1 MKEVIVRLGNG
12 LGNQLFTYAAAYSF
26 AKKNNAKLYVDNES
40 GFYKMYKYELHN
52 LNISAPIVEKKYKFL
67 GISGRIKRKILLKLN
82 NFSQNKTFLI
92 EERDNNKLT
101 YFNPN
106 QLDINFTHRLYF
118 EGYFQSEKY
127 FQSERYNLMKEFS
140 PKNEVIN
147 QASSFIDRIKNNNS
161 VSIHFRQNKFLPSEG
176 HVNLSELNSEYLN
189 NNMEII
195 RQGVNYFDKVLDK
208 PNYFVWSNNFNGLK
222 ELFSPKKF
230 ILVEENIEKDPVY
243 DLYLMSQC
251 KHFILS
257 PSTMHYWAAYLSTNS
272 NKICLAP
279 KNIKNRSGYYSFSNN
294 KDIKPDWWKEI

>member
-67 GISGRIKRKILLKLN
+67 VISGRIKRKVLLKLN

-118 EGYFQSEKY
+118 EGYFKSEKY
-127 FQSERYNLMKEFS
+127 FQSEKYNLM
-140 PKNEVIN
+140 
-147 QASSFIDRIKNNNS
+147 
-161 VSIHFRQNKFLPSEG
+161 
-176 HVNLSELNSEYLN
+176 
-189 NNMEII
+189 
-195 RQGVNYFDKVLDK
+195 
-208 PNYFVWSNNFNGLK
+208 
-222 ELFSPKKF
+222 
-230 ILVEENIEKDPVY
+230 
-243 DLYLMSQC
+243 
-251 KHFILS
+251 
-257 PSTMHYWAAYLSTNS
+257 
-272 NKICLAP
+272 
-279 KNIKNRSGYYSFSNN
+279 
-294 KDIKPDWWKEI
+294 